1 MPALLILR
9 AAVPALILVAALVLP
24 GYILPPQMA
33 AMLGDTGEG
42 AGPTFWPRIMLG
54 LTALCAALWLVQIVW
69 TGLRAPRL
77 AGDEGGGETAPYNRL
92 LAWSGLVIVF
102 LYALAIQYLGFA
114 IATLI
119 FLLVWFTLGGV
130 RRPVTLGP
138 VAVLG
143 TLVLLWVFVAL
154 AQMPLDRGRGA
165 FTAATDGIYD
175 VIGIY

>member
-1 MPALLILR
+1 MPASLILR
-9 AAVPALILVAALVLP
+9 AAVPALILAAALVLP
-24 GYILPPQMA
+24 GYILPPGA
-33 AMLGDTGEG
+33 AALLGDTGG
-42 AGPTFWPRIMLG
+42 AGPTLWPRVML
-54 LTALCAALWLVQIVW
+54 ALAAVCAAVWLLRIVW

-77 AGDEGGGETAPYNRL
+77 AESRPEAEASPYNRV

-102 LYALAIQYLGFA
+102 VYGAAIQYLGFA
-114 IATLI
+114 IATLA

-130 RRPVTLGP
+130 RRPLTVGP

-165 FTAATDGIYD
+165 FTAATDEIYD